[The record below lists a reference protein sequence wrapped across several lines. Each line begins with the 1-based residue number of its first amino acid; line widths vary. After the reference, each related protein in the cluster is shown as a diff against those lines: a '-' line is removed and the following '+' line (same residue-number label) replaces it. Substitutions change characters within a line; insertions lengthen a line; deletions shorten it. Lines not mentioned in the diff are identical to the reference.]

1 MVAMKLLAPNPPQ
14 NQLPLFVFLSGMDG
28 SGQLLHRQLEGL
40 GKQFDIRCLALP
52 VDDLSGWDGLVEQ
65 AQRLISQ
72 ARGQAP
78 EQRHRPIY
86 LCGESFGGCLALKLA
101 AHTPELFQRLIVIN
115 PASSFSRL
123 PWLYWGSSFASWL
136 PTPLFH
142 LSAVGLVPF
151 LVETERVISP
161 DRDALLRV
169 MQAVTP
175 QATAWRLQLL
185 RHFRLNSIDLS
196 QLKMPVLLVAGG
208 CDRLLPSVQEI
219 QTLARQLPRA
229 QTHFLAK
236 SGHAC
241 LLEKEVHLAEILR
254 QHESRLT
261 QTLGSPGSSML
272 R

>member
-1 MVAMKLLAPNPPQ
+1 MKLLAPNLLPNPPNDQ
-14 NQLPLFVFLSGMDG
+14 QLPLFIFLSGMDG

-52 VDDLSGWDGLVEQ
+52 VDDLSSWEGLVEQ
-65 AQRLISQ
+65 AQQLIAQ
-72 ARGQAP
+72 ERGQERGQAP
-78 EQRHRPIY
+78 ENHHRPVY

-101 AHTPELFQRLIVIN
+101 ANQPDLFERVILIN

-123 PWLYWGSSFASWL
+123 PWLYWGSSVTSWL
-136 PTPLFH
+136 PAPLFQ

-151 LVETERVISP
+151 LVNLERVLAA

-185 RHFRLNSIDLS
+185 RHFRLDSIELS
-196 QLKMPVLLVAGG
+196 QLKMPVLLVAGER
-208 CDRLLPSVQEI
+208 DRLLPSVQEV
-219 QTLARQLPRA
+219 QNMARQLPRA
-229 QTHFLAK
+229 QTHLLPK

-241 LLEKEVHLAEILR
+241 LLEKDVHLAEILQ
-254 QHESRLT
+254 QHE
-261 QTLGSPGSSML
+261 
-272 R
+272 